1 MNNSGNKKG
10 KKKKCRFH
18 CDKGYIIDYGKAK
31 GKGRV
36 LRIMQ
41 PKADRPRWAL
51 NFRET
56 DFLEKPKKAKMASSS
71 VTQNPVAEDGS
82 LSPRNWPVK
91 ENNLSINSIIAKND
105 MM

>member
-1 MNNSGNKKG
+1 MEKP
-10 KKKKCRFH
+10 R
-18 CDKGYIIDYGKAK
+18 AK
-31 GKGRV
+31 EGVSELCSRRWTV
-36 LRIMQ
+36 HW
-41 PKADRPRWAL
+41 ADRS
-51 NFRET
+51 RET

-105 MM
+105 MMT